1 MMKAIAVTH
10 VTESRKCDFDAFIE
24 RFQSQ
29 LGTHDISA
37 YRNRLGDTNAPGE
50 VEAILKSQEGSSGLM
65 LFSSY
70 DHGALLSIK
79 TGPQR
84 GRQYVIGNPLFA
96 SRMTEHDIRAGL
108 YAPLRVFV
116 YVDQDGQV
124 AVDYDLPSSLFGQFG
139 DERIREVARE
149 LDQKLSTLIS
159 NAYGR

>member
-24 RFQSQ
+24 RFESQ

-124 AVDYDLPSSLFGQFG
+124 RLIMTSRQVSSVNSEMKES
-139 DERIREVARE
+139 ERSLASSIRNY
-149 LDQKLSTLIS
+149 QH
-159 NAYGR
+159 